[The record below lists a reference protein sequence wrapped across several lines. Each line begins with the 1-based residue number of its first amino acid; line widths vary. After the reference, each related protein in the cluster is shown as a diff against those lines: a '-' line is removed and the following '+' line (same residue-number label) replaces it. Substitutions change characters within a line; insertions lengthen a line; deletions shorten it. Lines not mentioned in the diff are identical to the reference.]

1 MEFSEDRVRSAYQAM
16 CRAMRG
22 GWAAMAAAM
31 NTSKKSLENRV
42 YENGGQ
48 SMYVQDAMLMQS
60 LSGTT
65 YFAEAV
71 AAESGG
77 VFIELPDIELIDR
90 GEIQTIYMELVDEVG
105 KLAHEWREA
114 TRDGKIDKKERAR
127 LEAIRQAICTKVT
140 QMNHMTF
147 KVFIE
152 CQEA

>member
-1 MEFSEDRVRSAYQAM
+1 MDRLRIAYQKM
-16 CRAMRG
+16 IRAMQG
-22 GWAAMAAAM
+22 GWAAMAGAM
-31 NTSKKSLENRV
+31 GMTKDALENRV
-42 YENGGQ
+42 YERKGQ
-48 SMYVQDAMLMQS
+48 RMYVDDAMLMQS

-65 YFAEAV
+65 YFAEGI

-77 VFIELPDIELIDR
+77 MFIELPDIELIDR
-90 GEIQTIYMELVDEVG
+90 GEIQTLYMELVDEVG
-105 KLAHEWREA
+105 KLAREWREA

-147 KVFIE
+147 KVFTE